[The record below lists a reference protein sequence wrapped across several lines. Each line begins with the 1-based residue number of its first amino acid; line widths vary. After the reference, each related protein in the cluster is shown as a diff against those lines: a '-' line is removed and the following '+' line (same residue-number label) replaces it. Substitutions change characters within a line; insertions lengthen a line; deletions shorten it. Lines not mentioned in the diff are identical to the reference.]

1 MIDDLVTHGAQE
13 PYRMFTSRAEYRLLL
28 RADNADKRLTE
39 RGFHNGVVNKDRYF
53 KWKNKENKII
63 LAKSKLKK
71 TTNKPSELKKLGL
84 KPPRDGKKI
93 SALDLLKSK
102 DFTVK
107 DLIKTFPEVKTIK
120 KDILSQIKIDSL
132 YSGYIKRQE
141 NDIRSFKRDEKLKI
155 PKDIDFNLVGGLS
168 NEAIEKL
175 TKTKPET
182 ISQASRISGITPVAI
197 VSILRHIRRFAA

>member
-1 MIDDLVTHGAQE
+1 M
-13 PYRMFTSRAEYRLLL
+13 
-28 RADNADKRLTE
+28 
-39 RGFHNGVVNKDRYF
+39 
-53 KWKNKENKII
+53 
-63 LAKSKLKK
+63 
-71 TTNKPSELKKLGL
+71 
-84 KPPRDGKKI
+84 
-93 SALDLLKSK
+93 
-102 DFTVK
+102 
-107 DLIKTFPEVKTIK
+107 
-120 KDILSQIKIDSL
+120 